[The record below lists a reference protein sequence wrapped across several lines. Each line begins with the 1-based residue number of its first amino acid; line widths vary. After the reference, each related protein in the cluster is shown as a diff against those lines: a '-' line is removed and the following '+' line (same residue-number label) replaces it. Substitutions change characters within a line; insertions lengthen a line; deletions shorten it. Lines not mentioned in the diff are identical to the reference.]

1 LTPNHDTFDLA
12 DALAE
17 PIGMMKGLQYGS
29 GGEVTL
35 LPLSPTIC
43 KQVRRPACHVRHV
56 RCMTSTEHATSPPKP
71 FSTPSCRW

>member
-1 LTPNHDTFDLA
+1 VLPDHVPFPPASCFLQTSQGIALTPNHDTFDLA

-43 KQVRRPACHVRHV
+43 KQVRRPAC
-56 RCMTSTEHATSPPKP
+56 ATSIV
-71 FSTPSCRW
+71 

>member
-17 PIGMMKGLQYGS
+17 PIDMMKGLQYGS

-43 KQVRRPACHVRHV
+43 KQVRPACHVH
-56 RCMTSTEHATSPPKP
+56 CAYGPLHDLH
-71 FSTPSCRW
+71 